1 MKTDILRDFKRIIF
15 PARCPGCDSLL
26 SAYGAGGF
34 FCDDCYPDVVRVLDP
49 VCLICGKP
57 IKSKDRDL
65 CRDCESRGVTF
76 LQGRGVFLYT
86 GPMKMA
92 MYRFKYSGRRA
103 YAKVFAELSYRLCR
117 DYFRSVDADVIIP
130 VPMYEGKKIR
140 RGYNQAE
147 VFANELSKLL
157 SVPVRND
164 ILIRVKN
171 TVPQKGLDRENRQ
184 KNMKNAF
191 KIAESVVKFNCV
203 LIVDDIYTTGA
214 TINEAAE
221 AIRGSFGCSVYA
233 FYLCVGTD

>member
-1 MKTDILRDFKRIIF
+1 MKTDIFGDFKRIIY
-15 PARCPGCDSLL
+15 PARCPGCDVLL
-26 SAYGAGGF
+26 SAHEAGRF
-34 FCDDCYPDVVRVLDP
+34 FCDKCRDEVVPISGRVCF
-49 VCLICGKP
+49 VCGKP
-57 IKSKDRDL
+57 IRSLYSDL
-65 CRDCESRGVTF
+65 CRDCEGRRSGF
-76 LQGRGVFLYT
+76 IQGRGAFLYT

-103 YAKVFAELSYRLCR
+103 YAKSFAKLSYSICG
-117 DYFRSVDADVIIP
+117 DYLRSVGADVIIP
-130 VPMYEGKKIR
+130 IPMFDGKKR
-140 RGYNQAE
+140 SRGYNQAE
-147 VFANELSKLL
+147 VFARELSGLL
-157 SVPVRND
+157 SVPVRDD
-164 ILIRVKN
+164 ILKRVKN